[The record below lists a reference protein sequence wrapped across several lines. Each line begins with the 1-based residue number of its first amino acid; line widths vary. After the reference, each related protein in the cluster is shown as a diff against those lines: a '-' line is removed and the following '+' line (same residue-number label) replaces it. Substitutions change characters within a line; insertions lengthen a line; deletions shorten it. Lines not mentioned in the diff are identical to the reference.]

1 MNQIDSLP
9 DYGPE
14 DPYWSSVSALY
25 RAGVL
30 TGDDIYGTFR
40 PNSNIR
46 RSELAAILV
55 RLVRPEYRIQPDSP
69 DPIVPDTGMDAFQ
82 LPEELPE
89 LDLCQRVMVPVRV
102 L

>member
-55 RLVRPEYRIQPDSP
+55 RLVRPEYRKIFTLTPSPRRSLRPSSMAKAGPDGS
-69 DPIVPDTGMDAFQ
+69 
-82 LPEELPE
+82 
-89 LDLCQRVMVPVRV
+89 
-102 L
+102 